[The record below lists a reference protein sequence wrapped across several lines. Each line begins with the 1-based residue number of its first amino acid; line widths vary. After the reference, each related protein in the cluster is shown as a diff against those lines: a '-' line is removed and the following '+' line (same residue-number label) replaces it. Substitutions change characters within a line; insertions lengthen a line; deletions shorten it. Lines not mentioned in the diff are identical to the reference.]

1 MSQSQ
6 LDLFSTQLNTTDT
19 RKKIALGTEI
29 INYLGVPS
37 NSIECDDIGHFIDG
51 LVPWLQSS
59 NFKVSFQHFANLV
72 MASLR
77 LSGGNITDPFK
88 R

>member
-1 MSQSQ
+1 MSQ
-6 LDLFSTQLNTTDT
+6 LDLFTPQLSTTDT

-59 NFKVSFQHFANLV
+59 NFKVSECTRV
-72 MASLR
+72 
-77 LSGGNITDPFK
+77 K
-88 R
+88 RNCNWPR